1 MPLPTLI
8 CGPGEGIPGWKWKAL
23 RQFSPR
29 LQYGSNVIFKV
40 KVADS
45 SLRKQMHSC

>member
-1 MPLPTLI
+1 MEGSKVLPLVQHP
-8 CGPGEGIPGWKWKAL
+8 EWL
-23 RQFSPR
+23 RWQFSPR